1 MIRTGKGNL
10 LLADVDALVNT
21 VNTVGVAG
29 KGIALQFRQAYPENF
44 RAYAKAAKA
53 HEVQPGKMHV
63 YETGGFQPRFIINFP
78 TKRHWRGA
86 SRIGDIEAGLADLV
100 ATIERLGITS
110 IAIPP
115 LGCGNGG
122 LSWTDVR
129 PLIAAALEPLDVD
142 VVVFAPEGAP
152 AADSMP
158 VATQR
163 PNMTP
168 ARAVMLLLMD
178 QYRDLEE
185 YRLSAL
191 EVQKLAYFMQE
202 CGERMRLSFEKAQ
215 FGPYAENLNHV
226 LRIMDGHFI
235 RGYGDRSQQP
245 MMRVLPGVVEEAREA
260 LIGDAETRARL
271 DQVAALIEDW
281 DTPYGLELLST
292 VHWALTH
299 TDPAVGTLA
308 ALNEFVSRWTRRKA
322 DLFQPAQIERAARH
336 LADHNFVSL
345 PSGV

>member
-1 MIRTGKGNL
+1 MIRNGVGNL

-44 RAYAKAAKA
+44 KAYAKAAKN
-53 HEVQPGKMHV
+53 HEVQPGSMHV

-78 TKRHWRGA
+78 TKRHWRGP
-86 SRIGDIEAGLADLV
+86 SRIADIEAGLTDLV
-100 ATIERLGITS
+100 ATIRKLGITS
-110 IAIPP
+110 IAVPP

-122 LSWTDVR
+122 LNWSDVR
-129 PLIAAALEPLDVD
+129 LMIESVLGQLDID
-142 VVVFAPEGAP
+142 VVLFAPEGAP
-152 AADSMP
+152 SADSMP
-158 VATQR
+158 VATAR
-163 PNMTP
+163 PSMTP
-168 ARAVMLLLMD
+168 GRAVMLLLMD

-202 CGERMRLSFEKAQ
+202 CGERMRLNYVKATY
-215 FGPYAENLNHV
+215 GPYAENLNHV

-245 MMRVLPGVVEEAREA
+245 MMRVLPGVADEAREA
-260 LIGDAETRARL
+260 LSGNDETRARL
-271 DQVAALIEDW
+271 ATVAELIEDW

-292 VHWALTH
+292 VHWALTRSE
-299 TDPAVGTLA
+299 PQVQTLP
-308 ALNEFVSRWTRRKA
+308 ALNEFVSSWTSRKA

-336 LADHNFVSL
+336 LANHGLVTF
-345 PSGV
+345 PIMA